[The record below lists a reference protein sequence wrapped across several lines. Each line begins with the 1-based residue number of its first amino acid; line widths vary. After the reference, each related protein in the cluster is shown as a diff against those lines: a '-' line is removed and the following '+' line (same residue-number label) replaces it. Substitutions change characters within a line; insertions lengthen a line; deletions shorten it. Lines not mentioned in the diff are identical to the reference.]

1 MANPFPIWSN
11 IANRKDKVNQK
22 FWTEFRQYGYITG
35 GTPAQA
41 NGYVV
46 LGPDGKIDPSLLPA
60 SGSTVRVNGTPIT
73 NPNFNDTT
81 PVAPAGMTNVIWQ
94 FDAFGNVSA
103 AYATTGTTT
112 AFGSITSG
120 TNTTA
125 AMIIGSGASLTVAC
139 PGTGVVEATELAT
152 DNCTPVVTNISHP
165 THAGQLLISQPGNA
179 SAAWADPQV
188 QGLYPVGSDVTAP
201 PPYAPPTTIEP
212 VLVGGADQANNL
224 QNLLVTTSGEAI
236 VVTQDQEQRPNV
248 LRFAATTGIALV
260 LNNTNTLKPLLSIRP
275 KVAATGVTFTLR
287 TSDFLSQGQITHYQI
302 LLNATLTGASFANVD
317 TASNAQFD
325 VAASSYSGGRLL
337 DSGFIGAD
345 HERNEYELRFGFTGG
360 NPDIITIVFAPIQGS
375 AKTTAG
381 GVLAWDEQALPL

>member
-1 MANPFPIWSN
+1 MANPLSPIWSM
-11 IANRKDKVNQK
+11 IANRRDKANQK
-22 FWTEFRQYGYITG
+22 FWTEYRQYGYVTG
-35 GTPAQA
+35 GTPTQA

-46 LGPDGKIDPSLLPA
+46 LGPDGKIDPSLLP
-60 SGSTVRVNGTPIT
+60 SSSTVRVNGTPIT

-81 PVAPAGMTNVIWQ
+81 PAAPVGMTNVIWQ

-103 AYATTGTTT
+103 AYATSGTTV

-125 AMIIGSGASLTVAC
+125 AMVIGSGASLTVAC
-139 PGTGVVEATELAT
+139 PGTGVIEATELAT

-179 SAAWADPQV
+179 SAVWADPQV

-212 VLVGGADQANNL
+212 VLVGGADQSNKL

-236 VVTQDQEQRPNV
+236 VVTQDQETRPNI
-248 LRFAATTGIALV
+248 LRFAATTGVSLKT
-260 LNNTNTLKPLLSIRP
+260 NTTNTLKPILSIRP
-275 KVAATGVTFTLR
+275 KVAATTVTFVLR
-287 TSDFLSQGQITHYQI
+287 NLDFLSQGQITHWQ
-302 LLNATLTGASFANVD
+302 LLYNATLTGASFVNAD
-317 TASNAQFD
+317 AASNAQFD
-325 VAASSYSGGRLL
+325 VSATSYSGGRLI

-345 HERNEYELRFGFTGG
+345 HERPGYELRFGFTGG
-360 NPDIITIVFAPIQGS
+360 VPDVITLVFAPITGS
-375 AKTTAG
+375 AKSVSGA
-381 GVLAWDEQALPL
+381 VLAWDEQTLPL